1 MPHLQCAL
9 QISIRLHALEE
20 QKGGL
25 EGILCRLTIG
35 VAILDATGKVILLNR
50 AAEEI
55 VAAADGLTI
64 AAATSNETAT
74 LNPCLSMPPRPALAL
89 AVAQKAA
96 YALDCAAAPRKPPS
110 SAAFAGRGGVRQR
123 SRTQHRTANRHSPP
137 PLRFHADRS
146 GDCCD
151 DRSGP

>member
-25 EGILCRLTIG
+25 DGILCRLTIG

-64 AAATSNETAT
+64 KNGQLAAATSSETAI
-74 LNPCLSMPPRPALAL
+74 LNRLL
-89 AVAQKAA
+89 V
-96 YALDCAAAPRKPPS
+96 DAAATC
-110 SAAFAGRGGVRQR
+110 AGVGRR
-123 SRTQHRTANRHSPP
+123 SKGR
-137 PLRFHADRS
+137 LRS
-146 GDCCD
+146 
-151 DRSGP
+151 